1 MDCLFM
7 DKPYG
12 MRRSGHKLAPS
23 EFQPNENLP
32 SRVPAL
38 VLCLKSGQ

>member
-1 MDCLFM
+1 MHCLFM

-23 EFQPNENLP
+23 EVQPHENLP
-32 SRVPAL
+32 SRVAAL
-38 VLCLKSGQ
+38 VLCLKSCQ